1 MLTPSRAL
9 TLQSDSGTPL
19 PRVDELSGLY
29 NYGTVPR
36 QGQVIMVVGRSGTQK
51 SGFAL
56 WYANQLNLPTLY
68 FSADMSRS
76 TASKRIAST
85 RSGLTGDEV
94 DQILTTG
101 GPERDRLM
109 ADLAESR
116 IKFSFGAPITWRNVD
131 QHLDA
136 HVELFDAYPKFI
148 VLDNLMDF
156 ENAESDY
163 GEQMSVMQSVTQMA
177 RDTEATVMILHHATD
192 KSFDA
197 KTDPYNPP
205 SRADVKGGMSE
216 KAELTLG
223 VALDPYSMD
232 YKIATLKAREGPCDP
247 TGRTF
252 QSLRAEPELTRFH
265 RKGVINYNRV

>member
-9 TLQSDSGTPL
+9 TLSSDSGTPL
-19 PRVDELSGLY
+19 PRVDDLNALY
-29 NYGTVPR
+29 QYGTVPR

-56 WYANQLNLPTLY
+56 WYANQLNLPTIY

-85 RSGLTGDEV
+85 RLGVPGDEV
-94 DQILTTG
+94 ERVLNAG
-101 GPERDRLM
+101 GPARDEM
-109 ADLAESR
+109 IADLSKSN
-116 IKFSFGAPITWRNVD
+116 IQFSFGAPITWRAID

-136 HVELFDAYPKFI
+136 FVELHDAYPKLVVI
-148 VLDNLMDF
+148 DNLMDF

-163 GEQMSVMQSVTQMA
+163 GEQMAVMQGLTQMA
-177 RDTEATVMILHHATD
+177 RDTEATVLVLHHATD
-192 KSFDA
+192 KSMDA
-197 KTDPYNPP
+197 KSDPYNPP
-205 SRADVKGGMSE
+205 GRQEVKGGMSE
-216 KAELTLG
+216 KSELTLG
-223 VALDPYSMD
+223 VALDPYSMQ

-252 QSLRAEPELTRFH
+252 ITLQAQPELTRFFRRGH
-265 RKGVINYNRV
+265 VLT